1 MLYLANPCGL
11 EVTTAM
17 RTGRIGM
24 IVAPAR
30 QQADEKK
37 LLCDGVA
44 WCADNSAFGKEGFPG
59 TDAFLAWLD
68 SMPNRERCL
77 FAVAPDVVCDHQ
89 RTYRRSFPVLPQIR
103 DIGYPA
109 AFVAQNGSRPHNVP
123 WPTFDALFIGGDTA
137 WKLGAAARELV
148 AHAKRLGKWVHM
160 GRVNSERRLR
170 YADHIGCD
178 SADGT
183 FLTFGPK
190 KNLPRVEGWLR
201 GVVDQGALWEAFA

>member
-1 MLYLANPCGL
+1 MIYLANPCGPD
-11 EVTTAM
+11 VVAAM
-17 RTGRIGM
+17 RTGRLGM

-37 LLCDGVA
+37 LLADGVR
-44 WCADNSAFGKEGFPG
+44 WCADNSAFGKDGYPG
-59 TDAFLAWLD
+59 DDAYLTWLD
-68 SMPNRERCL
+68 AQPNRDQCL
-77 FAVAPDVVCDHQ
+77 FAVAPDAICDHQ
-89 RTYRRSFPVLPQIR
+89 RTYRRSFAPLARIR

-109 AFVAQNGSRPHNVP
+109 AFVAQNGAQPYNVP
-123 WPTFDALFIGGDTA
+123 WPTFDVLFLGGDTE
-137 WKLGAAARELV
+137 WKLGAAARRLASE
-148 AHAKRLGKWVHM
+148 AKRLGKWVHM

-190 KNLPRVEGWLR
+190 TNLPRLETWLR
-201 GVVDQGALWEAFA
+201 GVIDQRTLWEAS